1 MPECLKS
8 AFRRTDL
15 NKEDIHLYHPV
26 ELQVNMDDCASNPPD
41 LQVCICW
48 RSEQPLMHSDNSFEC
63 PFLLKERGSLRQDKN
78 LPVKN
83 AIIYQAVWRRPVG
96 ATQSMGTRRVD
107 HFCPWRLNVKCII
120 RF

>member
-48 RSEQPLMHSDNSFEC
+48 RSEQPLMHSDNSSEC
-63 PFLLKERGSLRQDKN
+63 PFLLEERGSLRQDKM
-78 LPVKN
+78 PSYVEK
-83 AIIYQAVWRRPVG
+83 
-96 ATQSMGTRRVD
+96 TRR
-107 HFCPWRLNVKCII
+107 CYTEYGYTQGGPLLPLEA
-120 RF
+120 